1 MLGENDWTGVPTLCT
16 GVPKLSTGVP
26 TLCTGVPKLSTGVSK
41 LCTGATDRVEEPT
54 GADWKTGAAAREEEP
69 IADGTDWRTGA
80 AERDPDW
87 ALATDASIRNAAA
100 MARLNLKF
108 I

>member
-1 MLGENDWTGVPTLCT
+1 MLGENDWTGD
-16 GVPKLSTGVP
+16 PKLS
-26 TLCTGVPKLSTGVSK
+26 
-41 LCTGATDRVEEPT
+41 TGATDRVEEPAGADWKTGAAARVEEPT
-54 GADWKTGAAAREEEP
+54 GADWTTGAAAREEEP